1 MALQDN
7 GKDFS
12 SFVNDAQIT
21 GDWANVLPATLISF
35 TTGMIFRPAMPPL
48 AFAHSTSALIWAVS
62 SPMAVDTAAEP
73 PRLTTEMI
81 PIFTVVSVT
90 PCESPVSGKSTAAAG
105 AAVAAGADAAGAAVV
120 GAAVTGAVTLTQR
133 LALPTCLHCSDP
145 SVVPTLAHVP
155 PDLAAAPAVP
165 VNNVAPS
172 KANDAPAM
180 TALFDACK
188 MNPPVRQATMCRP
201 SPPRRL
207 TKRQTA
213 MSHQLGST
221 RPERIARLPGAA
233 RSRPTHLRRRTT
245 HLGAEMHECSLP
257 DPRWE
262 QGTRRWER
270 DIRTAGEPR
279 RYG

>member
-1 MALQDN
+1 M
-7 GKDFS
+7 
-12 SFVNDAQIT
+12 
-21 GDWANVLPATLISF
+21 LPATLISF

-48 AFAHSTSALIWAVS
+48 ALAHSTSALIWAVS

-73 PRLTTEMI
+73 PRLTTEII

-90 PCESPVSGKSTAAAG
+90 PCESPVSGKSTPAAG

-180 TALFDACK
+180 TAFFDACK

-207 TKRQTA
+207 TKGKQRCLI
-213 MSHQLGST
+213 S
-221 RPERIARLPGAA
+221 PAA
-233 RSRPTHLRRRTT
+233 PCQNGPKLVSLSELRRNVWIATSQSRLSVAKQTV
-245 HLGAEMHECSLP
+245 M
-257 DPRWE
+257 
-262 QGTRRWER
+262 
-270 DIRTAGEPR
+270 
-279 RYG
+279 